1 VRTAII
7 AVDPEPRIT
16 ISNVCDEVHQLRL
29 EDFSCERF
37 LSLVTPQTVIFFDGS
52 HRSFPGSDVT
62 IFFLDILPKLPSGT
76 IVHIHDVYIPNDYP
90 QHMLNRLWSEQYLLA
105 AFLLSSS
112 KQLEVLLACAYLASK
127 TESRKLLSD
136 TFGTENF
143 GGCSFWLRII

>member
-1 VRTAII
+1 MQEKQNVSSNT
-7 AVDPEPRIT
+7 VSTTDPEEP
-16 ISNVCDEVHQLRL
+16 
-29 EDFSCERF
+29 
-37 LSLVTPQTVIFFDGS
+37 
-52 HRSFPGSDVT
+52 
-62 IFFLDILPKLPSGT
+62 
-76 IVHIHDVYIPNDYP
+76 
-90 QHMLNRLWSEQYLLA
+90 NRLWSEQYLLA